1 LHKYP
6 SALIKDYAQAFPL
19 KTTPTLQLPYPFPYR
34 TPSIL
39 FPLTCRTPSFPCHG
53 PLEMDSEDDLSCW
66 EENPSLPSLDLYG
79 SGSHWLD
86 LNSQAS
92 FMEVHRA
99 IF

>member
-1 LHKYP
+1 
-6 SALIKDYAQAFPL
+6 
-19 KTTPTLQLPYPFPYR
+19 
-34 TPSIL
+34 
-39 FPLTCRTPSFPCHG
+39 
-53 PLEMDSEDDLSCW
+53 MDSEDDLSCW

-79 SGSHWLD
+79 NGSHWLD